1 MLFLGK
7 MLYGND
13 LLDGFSSVEALW
25 RDDAFAETVL
35 GSQGNKEDLE
45 RFASAMRS
53 GG

>member
-1 MLFLGK
+1 

-13 LLDGFSSVEALW
+13 LLGEFSSVVELW
-25 RDDAFAETVL
+25 RGDAFAETVL
-35 GSQGNKEDLE
+35 GSQGNKEELE